1 MTLDPAAFRDSLAA
15 DAPPEG
21 LRLALRGLWWDA
33 KGDWD
38 RAHACAMEQ
47 DDAEGAALHAYLH
60 RREGDLPNARYWYAR
75 ARRPAAEGSLDAEWE
90 ALAAEFLAR
99 AEGA

>member
-1 MTLDPAAFRDSLAA
+1 MTPDLAAFRDSLAA
-15 DAPPEG
+15 EDPPEG

-38 RAHACAMEQ
+38 QAHARAMEQ

-60 RREGDLPNARYWYAR
+60 RREGDFPNARYWYAR
-75 ARRPAAEGSLDAEWE
+75 AGRPPVEGPLDAEWE
-90 ALAAEFLAR
+90 ALATEFLAR
-99 AEGA
+99 SGAS